1 MSMYGY
7 VSLRL
12 SSSSIR
18 ASQRTLAVTPV
29 APGATLSWPRYVA
42 RPPSLDT
49 DLDTIRDVVLGARWT
64 AFAPVSWCWPLPA
77 TATEMT
83 SARAPSPRRQ
93 IAGYF
98 IVRRE
103 PVLASIHSTMECAC
117 AWARLVTRL

>member
-7 VSLRL
+7 VSERL
-12 SSSSIR
+12 WSSSIS

-49 DLDTIRDVVLGARWT
+49 DLETIRDVVFGARWIVL
-64 AFAPVSWCWPLPA
+64 APVSWCCPRPA

-83 SARAPSPRRQ
+83 SAVAPSPRRY
-93 IAGYF
+93 IDGYLTVF
-98 IVRRE
+98 FE
-103 PVLASIHSTMECAC
+103 PVLASTHSTVLLAC
-117 AWARLVTRL
+117 AWARFVTRL